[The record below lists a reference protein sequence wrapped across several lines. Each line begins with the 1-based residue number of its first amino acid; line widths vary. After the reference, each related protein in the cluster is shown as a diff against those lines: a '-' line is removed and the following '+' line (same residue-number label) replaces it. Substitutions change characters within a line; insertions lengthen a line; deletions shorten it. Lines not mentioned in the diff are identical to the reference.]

1 MIHGHCP
8 SAVGLLL
15 VAEEALRI
23 LIGDLMLKHTSRL
36 LTTGL
41 MLVFAMTLGSV
52 AHAAIEGG
60 DARKGKQLAVESCKP
75 CHVQGA
81 EAGTMTP
88 LSRTQRQWDRFYK
101 KRRHD
106 KIAPGAWDDI
116 AEQDLQD
123 ILQFMY
129 DHAADSDQ
137 PATCGQ

>member
-1 MIHGHCP
+1 MIH
-8 SAVGLLL
+8 
-15 VAEEALRI
+15 I
-23 LIGDLMLKHTSRL
+23 KLI

-41 MLVFAMTLGSV
+41 LTFCALLLAAS
-52 AHAAIEGG
+52 AFAAIEGG
-60 DARKGKQLAVESCKP
+60 DARRGKDLAKTNCKP

-106 KIAPGAWDDI
+106 KIAPGAWDEI
-116 AEQDLQD
+116 ADQDLQD